1 MSQIKKKF
9 LENNA
14 VDGTKLLLEN
24 EQPIR
29 AKDSLGAE
37 VEIVKINTDDQI
49 EFPQVPYAVD
59 KRLATEEYVDTA
71 IAAIPPLEWGQIS
84 GTLADQ
90 TDLQSALNAKANQAT
105 TYTKTEVD
113 DLLDEKADLVDL
125 ANYIE
130 KPIGPSDGQVLTY
143 DSGSGEWVAETPVAA
158 PVLSVNGQTGVVVLD
173 AADIAYD
180 NSSSSLL
187 ADDTQEAIDELANMI
202 ATLPDP
208 ITYKGTYDAATNNP
222 NLSDS
227 DVNVAGFLYRV
238 TVAGTQNFGS
248 GPISFEIG
256 DSVVN
261 NGMTWEKWDHSDQ
274 VLSVNGQTG
283 AVILTTTDVA
293 EGSNLYFTDTRA
305 KTAAVV
311 NSMAGTETDQAPSV
325 SSVKTYVTTEL
336 GDYLKLDGSTPMEGN
351 LNLDNN
357 NINNVNEVNSVY
369 GNFSAIKTGT
379 ISDVGD
385 NDKIDVNVSILFDDS
400 ANPAI
405 NFSTRELIS
414 TTGISV
420 DFEARELRSSTGTVV
435 DFESRELKHDG
446 NTIVSWGTGVVDV
459 NGSKITDLADGVIA
473 TDAVTKGQL
482 DALGIHESLS
492 VTLSSSDIINAHIVL
507 AKKYIEDSIAVYVVG
522 GTVAI
527 KNVDYL
533 VNNGGGTTLIDFNGT
548 SLDGL
553 LEENDV
559 LVITGNYIV

>member
-37 VEIVKINTDDQI
+37 VEVVKINTDDHI

-84 GTLADQ
+84 GTLSDQ
-90 TDLQSALNAKANQAT
+90 TDLQSALNSKANQAT

-113 DLLDEKADLVDL
+113 TLLDDKADLADL

-130 KPIGPSDGQVLTY
+130 KPVGPTDGQVLTY

-158 PVLSVNGQTGVVVLD
+158 PVVSVNGQTGAVVLD

-180 NSSSSLL
+180 NSGSSLL

-208 ITYKGTYDAATNNP
+208 ITYKGSYNATTNTP
-222 NLSDS
+222 TLSDS
-227 DVNVAGFLYRV
+227 DTNVEGFLYRV

-248 GPISFEIG
+248 GPISFEVG

-283 AVILTTTDVA
+283 AVVLTTTDIS
-293 EGSNLYFTDTRA
+293 EGTNLYFTDTRA

-325 SSVKTYVTTEL
+325 SSVKTYVSTEL
-336 GDYLKLDGSTPMEGN
+336 ADYLKLDGSTPMEGN

-369 GNFSAIKTGT
+369 GNFSGIKTGI
-379 ISDVGD
+379 ISDVGGD
-385 NDKIDVNVSILFDDS
+385 EKIDVNTSVLKDDS
-400 ANPAI
+400 GNPAI

-414 TTGISV
+414 TTGVSV
-420 DFEARELRSSTGTVV
+420 DFQTRELKSSTGTVV
-435 DFESRELKHDG
+435 DFESRELKHGG

-482 DALGIHESLS
+482 DALGIYKSSS
-492 VTLSSSDIINAHIVL
+492 VTLTSSNITNKHFVMSE
-507 AKKYIEDSIAVYVVG
+507 KYIESSLTIYVVG
-522 GTVAI
+522 GTVSVR
-527 KNVDYL
+527 NVDYT
-533 VNNGGGTTLIDFNGT
+533 VNNAGATTLIDFNGT

>member
-37 VEIVKINTDDQI
+37 VEVVKINTDDHI

-84 GTLADQ
+84 GTLSDQ
-90 TDLQSALNAKANQAT
+90 TDLQSALNSKANQAT

-113 DLLDEKADLVDL
+113 TLLDDKADLADL

-130 KPIGPSDGQVLTY
+130 KPVGPTDGQVLTY
-143 DSGSGEWVAETPVAA
+143 DSGSGEWVAETSVAA
-158 PVLSVNGQTGVVVLD
+158 PVSSVNGQTGAVVLD

-180 NSSSSLL
+180 NSGSSLL

-208 ITYKGTYDAATNNP
+208 ITYKGSYNATTNTP
-222 NLSDS
+222 TLSDS
-227 DVNVAGFLYRV
+227 DTNVEGFLYRV

-248 GPISFEIG
+248 GPISFEVG

-261 NGMTWEKWDHSDQ
+261 NGATWEKWDHSDQ

-283 AVILTTTDVA
+283 AVVLTTTHIS
-293 EGSNLYFTDTRA
+293 EGTNLYFTDARA

-325 SSVKTYVTTEL
+325 SSVKTYVGTEL
-336 GDYLKLDGSTPMEGN
+336 AEYLKLDGSTPMEGN

-357 NINNVNEVNSVY
+357 SIENV
-369 GNFSAIKTGT
+369 
-379 ISDVGD
+379 
-385 NDKIDVNVSILFDDS
+385 
-400 ANPAI
+400 AN
-405 NFSTRELIS
+405 
-414 TTGISV
+414 
-420 DFEARELRSSTGTVV
+420 
-435 DFESRELKHDG
+435 
-446 NTIVSWGTGVVDV
+446 GV
-459 NGSKITDLADGVIA
+459 LA
-473 TDAVTKGQL
+473 TDAVNKGQL
-482 DALGIHESLS
+482 DALGIHKSTTVILS
-492 VTLSSSDIINAHIVL
+492 NSDITNKHIVMSE
-507 AKKYIEDSIAVYVVG
+507 KYIETSLTVYVVG
-522 GTVAI
+522 GTVSI
-527 KNVDYL
+527 RNVDYT
-533 VNNGGGTTLIDFNGT
+533 VNNGGATTLIDFNGT